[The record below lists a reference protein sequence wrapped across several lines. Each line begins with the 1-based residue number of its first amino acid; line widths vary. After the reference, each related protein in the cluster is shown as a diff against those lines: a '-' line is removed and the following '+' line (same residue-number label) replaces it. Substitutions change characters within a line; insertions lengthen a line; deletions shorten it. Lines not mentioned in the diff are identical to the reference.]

1 MFGRLLAWVGRVRC
15 PWEQRGHLSFE
26 HEDPDMTQ
34 PAGPQ
39 RGSIITYYDEAG
51 PFDANLFARAVATGP
66 GIVDPETGE
75 TWLAARRADD
85 TVVLL
90 DPVWLVDV
98 RPRPSERP
106 ATVHLALRE
115 ALRVAVTGI
124 GQGDLPTAR
133 ELLADLIAAIDP
145 ARQSRLVLVDRV
157 APDTLTV
164 VLGYLTNAA
173 DHLAADDVP
182 AARAAVVTAK
192 LALDSL
198 LAE

>member
-1 MFGRLLAWVGRVRC
+1 
-15 PWEQRGHLSFE
+15 
-26 HEDPDMTQ
+26 MTQ
-34 PAGPQ
+34 PVRPE
-39 RGSIITYYDEAG
+39 RGSIITYYDETARA
-51 PFDANLFARAVATGP
+51 DANLFARAVATGP

-75 TWLAARRADD
+75 TWFTAWRADD

-90 DPVWLVDV
+90 DPVHLVDV
-98 RPRPSERP
+98 VPRPSERP

-124 GQGDLPTAR
+124 GHGDLATAR
-133 ELLADLIAAIDP
+133 ELLAELIAAIDP
-145 ARQSRLVLVDRV
+145 ARRSRLVLVDRV

-173 DHLAADDVP
+173 EHLAADDVP

-198 LAE
+198 LTD